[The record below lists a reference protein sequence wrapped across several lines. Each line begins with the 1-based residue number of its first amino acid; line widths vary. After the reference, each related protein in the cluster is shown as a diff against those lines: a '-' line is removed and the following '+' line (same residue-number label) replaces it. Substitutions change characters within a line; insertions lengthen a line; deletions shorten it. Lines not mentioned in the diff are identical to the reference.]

1 MLASA
6 SQQLKYPSYLVH
18 QPKLTLIPLSKQQIQ
33 IMNWNKLYAHINS
46 CPGFMAKEQKISR
59 DAKSSQ
65 LKPRQVSKFKI
76 VNFRFIL
83 KLKQKTFKSFCQ
95 RHLWSLLYKN
105 HEARSKLPE
114 KI

>member
-1 MLASA
+1 MLACA

-65 LKPRQVSKFKI
+65 LKPRQVSKLKIDNFRSHFKI
-76 VNFRFIL
+76 LAKNF
-83 KLKQKTFKSFCQ
+83 
-95 RHLWSLLYKN
+95 KN
-105 HEARSKLPE
+105 HFARDNSEAYFIRTMRPD
-114 KI
+114 INC